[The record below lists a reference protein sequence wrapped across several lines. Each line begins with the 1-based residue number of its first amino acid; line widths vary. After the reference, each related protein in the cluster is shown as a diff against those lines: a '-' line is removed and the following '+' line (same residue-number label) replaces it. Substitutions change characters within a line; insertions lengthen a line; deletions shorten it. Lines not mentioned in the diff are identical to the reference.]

1 MDYIYRAEN
10 CKNNFKI
17 VGQIIFKKKNDMAA
31 DVAQYESSSIK
42 RYVSAFSNILITR
55 IFIHFFTYMYFQK
68 KIKNMCLNTH
78 TKWPESLLEKLWIL
92 SCVFH
97 WYSRVQTLLS
107 FWLFALLWWTI
118 ASYRRHKS
126 DGVNDQTKTLILKKK
141 IVILKKKKKK
151 SFDVGSTWER
161 KISHDL
167 GAWDLPLTG

>member
-1 MDYIYRAEN
+1 MRAVALNATFQLLVIYW
-10 CKNNFKI
+10 
-17 VGQIIFKKKNDMAA
+17 
-31 DVAQYESSSIK
+31 
-42 RYVSAFSNILITR
+42 ILITR
-55 IFIHFFTYMYFQK
+55 IFIHFFTYMFFQK

-97 WYSRVQTLLS
+97 RYSRVQTLLS

-141 IVILKKKKKK
+141 IVILKKKKK